1 MQNKEIVLIHVQ
13 EINVFNPRIRNRFIA
28 EEIRQNIRNV
38 GLKRPIT
45 VRLKEVP
52 ENGKIYDLVCG
63 QGRLEAF
70 IEAGVEKIPAVI
82 TNVSTEDAAV
92 MSLVENIARRNYSSI
107 ELLQSVRYLSQQGYS
122 HAEIAGKTCLDK
134 NYIHGIVT
142 LLDKGEHRLV
152 NAVEKKG
159 IPLYIAM
166 KMMTENND
174 EMQKA
179 LMEAYESGELSG
191 KRLLDAKKIFMH
203 RIHYGKGKS
212 PSKNKNANLSSKDIM
227 SALGDSIK
235 AKRRLIKKSDNL
247 SSLITFSAAAL
258 KKLFKDV
265 NFRNQLKVENI
276 TEMPET
282 VMEIIGSV

>member
-1 MQNKEIVLIHVQ
+1 
-13 EINVFNPRIRNRFIA
+13 
-28 EEIRQNIRNV
+28 
-38 GLKRPIT
+38 LKRPIT

-52 ENGKIYDLVCG
+52 EDGKIYDLVCG

-82 TNVSTEDAAV
+82 TNVSIEDAAV

-122 HAEIAGKTCLDK
+122 DAKIAEKTCLDK

-166 KMMTENND
+166 KMMTDSNE

-179 LMEAYESGELSG
+179 LIEAYESGELS
-191 KRLLDAKKIFMH
+191 
-203 RIHYGKGKS
+203 
-212 PSKNKNANLSSKDIM
+212 
-227 SALGDSIK
+227 
-235 AKRRLIKKSDNL
+235 
-247 SSLITFSAAAL
+247 
-258 KKLFKDV
+258 
-265 NFRNQLKVENI
+265 
-276 TEMPET
+276 
-282 VMEIIGSV
+282 